1 MSVWVFNFLKALN
14 DFYSGN
20 LIMSGFSVS
29 AAMALLRLGAEGKT
43 KKDFGNVLNFPA
55 SDEVLID
62 GFSQLLQSLEVRKKI
77 KFSMI

>member
-29 AAMALLRLGAEGKT
+29 AAMALLHLGAGRRT
-43 KKDFGNVLNFPA
+43 KRDIGNVLNFPA
-55 SDEVLID
+55 SDDILID
-62 GFSQLLQSLEVRKKI
+62 GFSQLLQSLEVRKI
-77 KFSMI
+77 FNDI